1 MRNCFYHLFVQVK
14 ASINPISWK
23 RVSFYRLMGPQL
35 HFYQTVIT
43 EFNSIFTI
51 HSTFHRAEVT
61 SLTLKHSAQLTKD
74 RVLGHQCC
82 RRRIMYVFGAG
93 QGDMWVLYVSNPF
106 HFSLHELNN
115 DLEQW
120 KSLKS
125 GEFHPID

>member
-1 MRNCFYHLFVQVK
+1 
-14 ASINPISWK
+14 
-23 RVSFYRLMGPQL
+23 MGPQL

-115 DLEQW
+115 DLEQ
-120 KSLKS
+120 
-125 GEFHPID
+125 